1 MSAASEFSPRV
12 AEQAVHWLLETQQGA
27 LDPQRQQAWQQWLSA
42 HSEHRR
48 AWEHIQQVNQRLGGI
63 APLLAHATIGTPRSA
78 GRRRALKA
86 LLVLGMLGTT
96 GVGLRQKQLLP
107 PLLADFRSPVGQ
119 RRQMRL
125 SDGSQLQLNTGSSVD
140 VRFDGDRR
148 LIHLLEGEMRLIS
161 AADQRPLSVSTAQ
174 GVLLP
179 EAAQFNL
186 RQLQGSTRL
195 AVFAGR
201 VEVSPAALRGYPL
214 WLEAGRQLT
223 FSRTGWEPAT
233 ALDANAAAWVDGMLV
248 VSQMRLRDFLAEL
261 GRYRRG
267 ELACDPSVADL
278 RISGSY
284 PVADTERILDLL
296 EVTLPVKVRR
306 FTRYWV
312 TVEARA

>member
-1 MSAASEFSPRV
+1 MNAPGEFSPQV

-27 LDPQRQQAWQQWLSA
+27 LDPRRQQAWQHWLNA

-48 AWEHIQQVNQRLGGI
+48 AWEHIQQVNQRMGSI
-63 APLLAHATIGTPRSA
+63 APPLAHAALGAPRSS

-86 LLVLGMLGTT
+86 LLLLGMLGVT
-96 GVGLRQKQLLP
+96 GAGLRQRQLLP

-119 RRQMRL
+119 RLQMRL

-140 VRFDGDRR
+140 VRFDGARR
-148 LIHLLEGEMRLIS
+148 SIHLLEGEMLLTG
-161 AADQRPLSVSTAQ
+161 AADRRPLSVSTAQ
-174 GVLLP
+174 GVLVP
-179 EAAQFNL
+179 QAAHFNV
-186 RQLQGSTRL
+186 RQLHGSTRL
-195 AVFAGR
+195 AVFGGR
-201 VEVSPAALRGYPL
+201 VEVSPSALRGYPM

-223 FSRTGWEPAT
+223 FSRTGWGPSA
-233 ALDANAAAWVDGMLV
+233 ALEANAGAWVDGMLV